1 MSFLLDTHT
10 LIWWLTSDP
19 QLSLKAKSAI
29 ESRSAEC
36 FVSPVSA
43 YEIGIKVQSGKME
56 FARNIWNNLPAIMEG
71 NAFQILPVNF
81 EHSLLAPKLP
91 TDHRDPFDRLLA
103 AQAIVER
110 MDVVTIDS
118 RIKDFGARVLW

>member
-43 YEIGIKVQSGKME
+43 CEIGIKVQSGKME
-56 FARNIWNNLPAIMEG
+56 FARNIWNSLPAIIEG

-81 EHSLLAPKLP
+81 EHSLLAPKLL
-91 TDHRDPFDRLLA
+91 TEHRDSFDRLLA

-110 MDVVTIDS
+110 LDLITIDA
-118 RIKDFGARVLW
+118 RLKDLGAKVVW